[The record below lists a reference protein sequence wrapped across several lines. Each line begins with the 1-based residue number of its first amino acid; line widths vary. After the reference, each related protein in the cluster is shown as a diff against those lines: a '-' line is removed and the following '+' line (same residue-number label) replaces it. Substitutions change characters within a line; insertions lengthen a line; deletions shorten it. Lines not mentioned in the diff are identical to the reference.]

1 VSLVKGVDILDQSIG
16 GAAVAFGQE
25 EASGVGAMRR
35 DAADARRVLPDG
47 ERGIAVADHARSRL
61 DEERQHVPQDFR
73 WDRNHAVGRKQSAE
87 HVSIAKR
94 VDDAQLGEDT
104 GRQAKIHPDRGHMP
118 ATNTTTGGDDQFVFR
133 KCCAQ
138 GVDEWINRSFAA
150 IDNRT
155 PADLYYVAKRQHAHY
170 GRFGRGHNLLIEQA
184 LAHQHRFDVMTPIEG
199 TFFASWDLTE
209 G

>member
-1 VSLVKGVDILDQSIG
+1 
-16 GAAVAFGQE
+16 
-25 EASGVGAMRR
+25 MRR

-73 WDRNHAVGRKQSAE
+73 WDRKHAVGRKQSAE

-94 VDDAQLGEDT
+94 VDDAQLGENT

-118 ATNTTTGGDDQFVFR
+118 TPNTPAGGDDQFVFR
-133 KCCAQ
+133 KYCTQ
-138 GVDEWINRSFAA
+138 GVDEWIDRAFAA
-150 IDNRT
+150 IDDRA
-155 PADLYYVAKRQHAHY
+155 PAHLYYVAKRQHAHH
-170 GRFGRGHNLLIEQA
+170 GRFGGGQKLIIEQA
-184 LAHQHRFDVMTPIEG
+184 LAHQHRFDVMPPIKW
-199 TFFASWDLTE
+199 TFFASWDLTK